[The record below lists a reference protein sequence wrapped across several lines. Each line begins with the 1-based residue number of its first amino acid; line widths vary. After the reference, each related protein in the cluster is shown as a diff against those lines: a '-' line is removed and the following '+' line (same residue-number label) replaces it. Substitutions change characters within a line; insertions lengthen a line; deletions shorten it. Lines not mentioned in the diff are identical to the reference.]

1 MVFVLLKYHLAHL
14 TPVIKCRCVAQS
26 ILLRESFYLDMTWDE
41 YIDRNAIVMYTYAA
55 VDITVRCAITFGLA
69 YIVVSRNMFLYLI
82 VVICAVLF
90 LTYLH
95 IHGIFQHS

>member
-1 MVFVLLKYHLAHL
+1 
-14 TPVIKCRCVAQS
+14 
-26 ILLRESFYLDMTWDE
+26 MTWDK
-41 YIDRNAIVMYTYAA
+41 YIDRNALVMYTYAA

-95 IHGIFQHS
+95 VHGMFPNS